1 VANTGDLS
9 YDKGMSIEPV
19 NHDRS
24 SSRDPLQWALIDL
37 CFELGFD
44 RVTVPML
51 CSRANLELAEF
62 EARYRDLDE
71 CFHAAYAAEF
81 GRYRREA
88 EEATGEL
95 TDWRERLRA
104 TAYVLLRFLSED
116 ERLTHFTVVEARRST
131 STSILMGEGIEE
143 IIDLLDEGRE
153 QPGAPATL
161 TRATAESVAGGLFNQ
176 LYLAVGHENRM
187 LESEVVPQAMYSA
200 VLPYLGAQAAMQE
213 LEIPPPL
220 VGGRRGR

>member
-1 VANTGDLS
+1 
-9 YDKGMSIEPV
+9 MSIEPV
-19 NHDRS
+19 KPDPS
-24 SSRDPLQWALIDL
+24 SSRDSLHWALIDL
-37 CFELGFD
+37 CFEHGFD
-44 RVTVPML
+44 QVTVPML
-51 CSRANLELAEF
+51 CSRADLDPAEF

-88 EEATGEL
+88 EEATGKFDE
-95 TDWRERLRA
+95 WRERLRA

-116 ERLTHFTVVEARRST
+116 ERLTHFTVVEARRSA

-143 IIDLLDEGRE
+143 IIDLLDEGRD

-176 LYLAVGHENRM
+176 LYLAVGHENRL
-187 LESEVVPQAMYSA
+187 LESEVVPQAMYTA
-200 VLPYLGAQAAMQE
+200 VLPYLGTQAAMQE
-213 LEIPPPL
+213 LEIRPPL
-220 VGGRRGR
+220 VRGQHGR